1 MTELKRLADTIRRAY
16 EGEAWHGPS
25 LSEVLEGVDA
35 VDASTKRGDAHT
47 IWELTLHITAWLEI
61 VRRRLEGE
69 RLDDTNLTIMDDW
82 PPAPKEVTGAKWS
95 ETKDAVGRASH
106 RLMIVVAAFPEK
118 RLDDQV
124 PGKDYSYSVMLHG
137 AAQHALYH
145 AGQIAILK
153 RLISG
158 ESVSS

>member
-1 MTELKRLADTIRRAY
+1 MTELERLADTIRRAY

-25 LSEVLEGVDA
+25 LAEVLVGIDA
-35 VDASTKRGDAHT
+35 VAAVTKRGDTHT
-47 IWELTLHITAWLEI
+47 IWELTLHITSWFDI

-69 RLDDTNLTIMDDW
+69 KLDDSNLTITDDW
-82 PPAPKEVTGAKWS
+82 PPAPKQVTAATWQEAK
-95 ETKDAVGRASH
+95 EDVGRASQQ
-106 RLMIVVAAFPEK
+106 LMAVVANFPEQK
-118 RLDDQV
+118 LDQKV

-153 RLISG
+153 KL
-158 ESVSS
+158 SS

>member
-1 MTELKRLADTIRRAY
+1 MNELERLADTIRRAY

-25 LSEVLEGVDA
+25 LSEVLEGIDA
-35 VDASTKRGDAHT
+35 VAAATKRGDAHT

-69 RLDDTNLTIMDDW
+69 KLDDSNLTITDDW
-82 PPAPKEVTGAKWS
+82 PTAPKQVTEAIWQ
-95 ETKDAVGRASH
+95 ETKEAVGRASDQ
-106 RLMIVVAAFPEK
+106 LMTVVANFPEQK
-118 RLDDQV
+118 LDQIV

-153 RLISG
+153 KLSL
-158 ESVSS
+158 

>member
-1 MTELKRLADTIRRAY
+1 MTELERLADTIRRAY

-25 LSEVLEGVDA
+25 LSEVLEGIDA
-35 VDASTKRGDAHT
+35 VAAATKRGDAHT
-47 IWELTLHITAWLEI
+47 IWELTLHITSWLDI

-69 RLDDTNLTIMDDW
+69 KLDDSNLTITDDW
-82 PPAPKEVTGAKWS
+82 PPAPKQVTEATWQNAK
-95 ETKDAVGRASH
+95 EAVGRASH
-106 RLMIVVAAFPEK
+106 RLIKVVAAFPEAK
-118 RLDDQV
+118 LDQQV

-153 RLISG
+153 RL
-158 ESVSS
+158 SS